1 MLVWCGC
8 LDTVVVTCGN
18 LKLSH
23 CNDHMHAPDWL
34 ALIWF
39 RCFQKYLSANH
50 FPPSRSQL
58 QNLFSPGWPV
68 ERYESMRDED
78 VTIATAYVK
87 QVECVNNAPW
97 VTCPPRLYRLLEIW
111 IDSKRSC
118 IFAAALRFLF
128 FYQTGRI
135 FRKLECWLRGER
147 ANIFTSF
154 YQKIHVSGVIN
165 NKIPRTHC
173 KEPFICLSRIHDGV
187 YTCLPPAKAVRKG
200 CKKDFWWLAAL
211 TVTVFAVGA
220 VVGERGHAGSA
231 WKPWEVARLYASNGI
246 WDPEIPYDSY
256 CPSERRYR

>member
-1 MLVWCGC
+1 MFHWSATYLLTLSAKISLFLVHQMLVRCGC

-23 CNDHMHAPDWL
+23 CNDRMHASNWL

-68 ERYESMRDED
+68 ERYESMHDED
-78 VTIATAYVK
+78 VAIATAYVK

-97 VTCPPRLYRLLEIW
+97 VTCPPRLYWLLEIW
-111 IDSKRSC
+111 IDSKGSC

-135 FRKLECWLRGER
+135 FRKLECWLMGER
-147 ANIFTSF
+147 ANIFASF

-165 NKIPRTHC
+165 NKIPQMHC

-187 YTCLPPAKAVRKG
+187 YTCLPR
-200 CKKDFWWLAAL
+200 F
-211 TVTVFAVGA
+211 
-220 VVGERGHAGSA
+220 ER
-231 WKPWEVARLYASNGI
+231 VARKTFDGWRHWQWLFSQWVQWLVSGGMLVALENHG
-246 WDPEIPYDSY
+246 
-256 CPSERRYR
+256 R